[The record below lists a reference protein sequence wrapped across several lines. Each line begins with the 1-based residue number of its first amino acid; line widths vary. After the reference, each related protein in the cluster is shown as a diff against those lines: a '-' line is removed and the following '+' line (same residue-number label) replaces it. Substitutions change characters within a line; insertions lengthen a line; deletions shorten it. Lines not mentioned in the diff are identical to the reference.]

1 MKIYIVHDESGEIS
15 SVVRTD
21 EVIGPADAPPLPVPP
36 QQEGYTVTE
45 VPAEGAVVNQSPLEI
60 HENYRFDV
68 KRGKLVR
75 KPKSAKKAEPD
86 GQDE

>member
-1 MKIYIVHDESGEIS
+1 MKVYIVHNEAGEIS
-15 SVVRTD
+15 SVVRVD
-21 EVIGPADAPPLPVPP
+21 DGPADAPPPPVPVE
-36 QQEGYTVTE
+36 QEGFTVAE
-45 VPAEGAVVNQSPLEI
+45 VPAEGPAAKQSPLEL

-75 KPKSAKKAEPD
+75 KSQAAKKAKPD

>member
-1 MKIYIVHDESGEIS
+1 MKVYIVHDEAGEIR
-15 SVVRTD
+15 SVVQVEAATA
-21 EVIGPADAPPLPVPP
+21 PSDAPVPVLGAA
-36 QQEGYTVTE
+36 EGDIVTE
-45 VPAEGAVVNQSPLEI
+45 VPAEGVPADVGPLEV

-75 KPKSAKKAEPD
+75 KSRSARKAKPD